1 MKKILRY
8 SMMCLMAFMY
18 GQVNAQELSTCADV
32 IAGEDG
38 TVFRVK
44 GTVDK
49 ITNTEYGNWI
59 LKDETGE
66 ITIYGTLDKEGNKGK
81 NNSIAAWGIEV
92 GDVLT
97 VEGAR
102 KTYKETI
109 ELVDVKVLDIQKG
122 SSGSGTIQEIS
133 VAKALE
139 IINAMDD
146 GGKTPDEY
154 QVKGFVVGTPD
165 FQRNAKNNNEL
176 YGNVNLTIA
185 DEKGGSTTLTIY
197 RANSFGG
204 EKFTEDDLNLI
215 KEGDEVVFQGVL
227 QKYVSKSGEMTP
239 ELAQGGYLISVNG
252 TTTGISDMKVQKAD
266 APIYNLAGQ
275 RVEKATKG
283 IFIQNGK
290 KFVVK

>member
-1 MKKILRY
+1 MKKFLRY

-185 DEKGGSTTLTIY
+185 DEKGGSTTLTM
-197 RANSFGG
+197 RNS
-204 EKFTEDDLNLI
+204 LR
-215 KEGDEVVFQGVL
+215 
-227 QKYVSKSGEMTP
+227 MT
-239 ELAQGGYLISVNG
+239 
-252 TTTGISDMKVQKAD
+252 
-266 APIYNLAGQ
+266 
-275 RVEKATKG
+275 
-283 IFIQNGK
+283 
-290 KFVVK
+290 